1 MFVFWITDRQSKW
14 VRQGHYNMLR
24 TSDSYFSNMTDILRL
39 SLVHA
44 FLFVLLVLN
53 MMALPLPFMG
63 DLNPAWA
70 LIAIFYWSVYRP
82 TLVPPALCFGAGI
95 AIDLLSGGIIGL
107 NAFIFVVVQLLVRS
121 QRRFLMGQP
130 YVMTW
135 LVFGLMVLS
144 IGLIQWGMQSIAQAR
159 ILDVLPVMISAL
171 ASFFI
176 FPYISLLL
184 NGLHRLLPVA
194 RMPYS

>member
-1 MFVFWITDRQSKW
+1 
-14 VRQGHYNMLR
+14 MLQNPDNAF
-24 TSDSYFSNMTDILRL
+24 TNVTDIFRL
-39 SLVHA
+39 SLAHF
-44 FLFVLLVLN
+44 FLFILLMLN
-53 MMALPLPFMG
+53 MAALPLPFMG
-63 DLNPAWA
+63 DVNPAWA

-82 TLVPPALCFGAGI
+82 TLVPPTLCFFAGLT
-95 AIDLLSGGIIGL
+95 IDLLSGGLIGQ
-107 NAFIFVVVQLLVRS
+107 NAFIFVMVQWLVRS

-144 IGLIQWGMQSIAQAR
+144 VGLVQWGTQSIASMQALNV
-159 ILDVLPVMISAL
+159 IPVLVSAL
-171 ASFFI
+171 ASFFL

-194 RMPYS
+194 RTAYS